1 MIAASDQRC
10 NRLFA
15 LISSEGPG
23 NREADPAA
31 LKYRRMTL

>member
-15 LISSEGPG
+15 PRAEVGPG
-23 NREADPAA
+23 NWEADPAA
-31 LKYRRMTL
+31 LKPQRGET